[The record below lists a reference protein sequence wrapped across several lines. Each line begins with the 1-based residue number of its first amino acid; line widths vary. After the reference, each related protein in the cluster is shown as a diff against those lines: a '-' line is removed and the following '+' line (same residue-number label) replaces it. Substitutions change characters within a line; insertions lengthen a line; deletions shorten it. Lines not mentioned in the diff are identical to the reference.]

1 MAKDHRYECSIDG
14 MEYLQLWGHVEG
26 TATLREGASNE
37 DKEKF
42 DHDAVR
48 AHAMIVRTLSKQ
60 VTSMVLRCNNSKEVW
75 KKLSEEFEVKT
86 LQNTM
91 ILRTGVNR
99 MRLKE
104 GGSVKEHIFPF
115 HVNEIKYV

>member
-1 MAKDHRYECSIDG
+1 MKAKK
-14 MEYLQLWGHVEG
+14 LWGHVES
-26 TATLREGASNE
+26 TATLHEDASND

-48 AHAMIVRTLSKQ
+48 AHTMIVRMLSNQ

-75 KKLSEEFEVKT
+75 NKLSKEFEVKT

-91 ILRTGVNR
+91 ILRTEVNC

-104 GGSVKEHIFPF
+104 GGSVIEHIHEMKGFMIDSLCPMM
-115 HVNEIKYV
+115 K

>member
-1 MAKDHRYECSIDG
+1 M
-14 MEYLQLWGHVEG
+14 EG
-26 TATLREGASNE
+26 TATLREGVSNE

-60 VTSMVLRCNNSKEVW
+60 VTSMVLRCNNSNEVW
-75 KKLSEEFEVKT
+75 NKLSQEFEVKM

-91 ILRTGVNR
+91 ILRTEVNR

-104 GGSVKEHIFPF
+104 GGSVKEHI
-115 HVNEIKYV
+115 HEMKEIYNRLCNG